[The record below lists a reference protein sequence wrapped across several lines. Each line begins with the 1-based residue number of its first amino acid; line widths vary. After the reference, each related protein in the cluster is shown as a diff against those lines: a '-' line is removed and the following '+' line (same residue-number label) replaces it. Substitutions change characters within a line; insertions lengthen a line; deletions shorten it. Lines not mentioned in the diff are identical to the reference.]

1 MNICVDVGNSTIG
14 IGIYKDNSLLERMTF
29 NTDDRLTDDEF
40 YRLFKKNF
48 SDLGLN
54 TSEVKNVIFSSVV
67 PQVNLPLMTALK
79 QLFNKE
85 PILIGPGT
93 KTGLSIKVDNP
104 MEIGNDLIA
113 DLVGAKEKYDYPCII
128 ADLGT
133 ASKILL
139 LDKTGTFCACLIMPG
154 LTLSAISL
162 SNKAALLPEVSLIAP
177 KTVLAKNTL
186 SAMNAGIVYG
196 HADMINGL
204 ISRLEK
210 EIGYPCKHI
219 LTGGGAMYVKEI
231 LGDSFIYDR
240 NLNLDGLNI
249 IINKNLKKEQLW
261 KKIFTKSLLLHTK
274 RK

>member
-1 MNICVDVGNSTIG
+1 MNICVDVGNSTIS
-14 IGIYKDNSLLERMTF
+14 IGAYKDNALTERLTF

-40 YRLFKKNF
+40 YLLFKKSFNE
-48 SDLGLN
+48 LGLKVN
-54 TSEVKNVIFSSVV
+54 EVNNVIFSSVV

-85 PILIGPGT
+85 AILIGPGT

-104 MEIGNDLIA
+104 MEIVNDLIA
-113 DLVGAKEKYDYPCII
+113 DLVSAKEKYDYPCII

-139 LDKTGTFCACLIMPG
+139 LDKAGTFSACLIMPG
-154 LTLSAISL
+154 LTLSALSL

-177 KTVLAKNTL
+177 KTVIAKNTL

-196 HADMINGL
+196 HADMISGL
-204 ISRLEK
+204 INRLEK

-219 LTGGGAMYVKEI
+219 LTGGGAVYVKEI

-261 KKIFTKSLLLHTK
+261 KRIFTKSLLLPMK

>member
-14 IGIYKDNSLLERMTF
+14 IGAYKDDVLIERLTF

-40 YRLFKKNF
+40 YRLFKKSFNE
-48 SDLGLN
+48 LGLN
-54 TSEVKNVIFSSVV
+54 VEDVHNVIFSSVV

-113 DLVGAKEKYDYPCII
+113 DLVSAKEKYDYPCII

-139 LDKTGTFCACLIMPG
+139 LDKSATFSACLIMPG
-154 LTLSAISL
+154 LTLSALSL

-177 KTVLAKNTL
+177 KTVIAKNTL

-196 HADMINGL
+196 HADMISGL
-204 ISRLEK
+204 INRLEK
-210 EIGYPCKHI
+210 EIGYSCKHI
-219 LTGGGAMYVKEI
+219 LTGGGAVYVKEI

-249 IINKNLKKEQLW
+249 IINKNLKKE
-261 KKIFTKSLLLHTK
+261 
-274 RK
+274 

>member
-14 IGIYKDNSLLERMTF
+14 IGAYKDDVLVERLTF

-40 YRLFKKNF
+40 YLLFKKSFNE
-48 SDLGLN
+48 LGLKVN
-54 TSEVKNVIFSSVV
+54 KVNNVIFSSVV
-67 PQVNLPLMTALK
+67 PQVNLPLTTALK

-93 KTGLSIKVDNP
+93 RTGLSIKVDNP

-113 DLVGAKEKYDYPCII
+113 DLVSAKEKYNYPCII

-139 LDKTGTFCACLIMPG
+139 LDKAGTFSACLIMPG
-154 LTLSAISL
+154 LTLSALSL

-177 KTVLAKNTL
+177 KTVIAKNTL

-196 HADMINGL
+196 HADMISGL
-204 ISRLEK
+204 INRLEK

-219 LTGGGAMYVKEI
+219 LTGGGAIYVKEI
-231 LGDSFIYDR
+231 LGDSFIYDK

-249 IINKNLKKEQLW
+249 IINKNLKKE
-261 KKIFTKSLLLHTK
+261 
-274 RK
+274 

>member
-14 IGIYKDNSLLERMTF
+14 IGVYKNDALLERMTF
-29 NTDDRLTDDEF
+29 NTDDRLTEDEF
-40 YRLFKKNF
+40 YRLFKKSFNE
-48 SDLGLN
+48 LGLN
-54 TSEVKNVIFSSVV
+54 VNEVNNVIFSSVV

-79 QLFNKE
+79 QLFNQE

-113 DLVGAKEKYDYPCII
+113 DLVGAKEKYNYPSII

-139 LDKTGTFCACLIMPG
+139 LDKSGTFSACLIMPG

-204 ISRLEK
+204 IARLEK

-249 IINKNLKKEQLW
+249 IINKNLKKE
-261 KKIFTKSLLLHTK
+261 
-274 RK
+274 

>member
-1 MNICVDVGNSTIG
+1 MNICVDVGNSTIS
-14 IGIYKDNSLLERMTF
+14 IGAYKDNALTERLTF

-40 YRLFKKNF
+40 YLLFKKSFNE
-48 SDLGLN
+48 LGLKVN
-54 TSEVKNVIFSSVV
+54 EVNNVIFSSVV

-85 PILIGPGT
+85 AILIGPGT

-113 DLVGAKEKYDYPCII
+113 DLVSAKEKYDYPCII

-139 LDKTGTFCACLIMPG
+139 LDKAGTFSACLIMPG
-154 LTLSAISL
+154 LTLSALSL

-177 KTVLAKNTL
+177 KTVIAKNTL

-196 HADMINGL
+196 HADMISGL
-204 ISRLEK
+204 INRLEK

-219 LTGGGAMYVKEI
+219 LTGGGAVYVKEI

-261 KKIFTKSLLLHTK
+261 KRIFTKSLLLPMK